1 MTCFTAASMFRIMEF
16 LCVSS
21 LEFSESEV
29 LKYMLKYL
37 SFFFAAPV
45 ALSLNEKPD
54 FQSCLSSRVDL
65 FSYLHFLLHTT
76 LTFCWSFSAFKSIE
90 IA

>member
-37 SFFFAAPV
+37 RVFFLPH
-45 ALSLNEKPD
+45 LWL
-54 FQSCLSSRVDL
+54 
-65 FSYLHFLLHTT
+65 
-76 LTFCWSFSAFKSIE
+76 
-90 IA
+90 